1 MTELIGTVEV
11 RPSLSQVTVAV
22 PARGSIAF
30 TLPISPL
37 LFLRTWPGASGV
49 ERVTTR
55 GFGLA
60 GAAGL
65 RFGCEMGLAT
75 ARGSAFFCTSSSGTM
90 RAPVPFVSVSRTH
103 FFAITYESSRASVDC
118 RGVSEQ
124 VVTLVIDEPGEL
136 GEEAYKRLSE
146 QLDDAEVGEPD
157 PDTRVFDVTLDSDSR
172 DEALNHVWNAV
183 AAAGADDEILFLE
196 HPDIP
201 EHWRSRPA

>member
-1 MTELIGTVEV
+1 
-11 RPSLSQVTVAV
+11 
-22 PARGSIAF
+22 
-30 TLPISPL
+30 
-37 LFLRTWPGASGV
+37 
-49 ERVTTR
+49 
-55 GFGLA
+55 
-60 GAAGL
+60 
-65 RFGCEMGLAT
+65 
-75 ARGSAFFCTSSSGTM
+75 
-90 RAPVPFVSVSRTH
+90 
-103 FFAITYESSRASVDC
+103 
-118 RGVSEQ
+118 VSEQ